1 MLDLTLTSYLI
12 EAFSKTI
19 RHISVTHYIIFSSR
33 DLIQRFGMHL
43 LNTMGFVSHTC
54 PRTAKK
60 DIQVNGMLLT
70 TKFIVM
76 NTIQIAKFISIC
88 VI

>member
-1 MLDLTLTSYLI
+1 
-12 EAFSKTI
+12 
-19 RHISVTHYIIFSSR
+19 
-33 DLIQRFGMHL
+33 MHL
-43 LNTMGFVSHTC
+43 LNTMAFVSHTC

-70 TKFIVM
+70 PKFIVM

>member
-12 EAFSKTI
+12 DLKTFS
-19 RHISVTHYIIFSSR
+19 HISVTHHIIFSSR
-33 DLIQRFGMHL
+33 DSIQRFGMHL

-70 TKFIVM
+70 TKFIVI
-76 NTIQIAKFISIC
+76 IQFKLLNFYLFA
-88 VI
+88 